1 MAKPRL
7 VLEKKSKEPKVS
19 KLISI
24 DVSLHDQL
32 LDIKH
37 ETGLTVTSI
46 VNKFIAYGVKNVEI
60 EEAEDEEEWPCQL
73 KYQWN

>member
-7 VLEKKSKEPKVS
+7 VLKKNPAKPRVS

-24 DVSLHDQL
+24 DADLHEQL
-32 LDIKH
+32 LDIKR
-37 ETGLTVTSI
+37 ETGLTVTAI

-60 EEAEDEEEWPCQL
+60 EELHDDE
-73 KYQWN
+73 

>member
-7 VLEKKSKEPKVS
+7 VLHKKPKEPTVS

-24 DVSLHDQL
+24 DAGLHEQL

-37 ETGLTVTSI
+37 ETGLSVTAI
-46 VNKFIAYGVKNVEI
+46 VNRFIAYGVQNVEI
-60 EEAEDEEEWPCQL
+60 EDSETD
-73 KYQWN
+73 NNN

>member
-7 VLEKKSKEPKVS
+7 VLKKNPAKSRVS

-24 DVSLHDQL
+24 DADLHEQL
-32 LDIKH
+32 LDIKR
-37 ETGLTVTSI
+37 ETGLTVTAI

-60 EEAEDEEEWPCQL
+60 EEPHDDE
-73 KYQWN
+73 

>member
-7 VLEKKSKEPKVS
+7 VLEKKPKQPKVS

-60 EEAEDEEEWPCQL
+60 EEADEEE
-73 KYQWN
+73 

>member
-7 VLEKKSKEPKVS
+7 VLEKKQKHTTTS

-24 DVSLHDQL
+24 DTELHDQL
-32 LDIKH
+32 VDIKR
-37 ETGLTVTSI
+37 ETGLSVTAI

-60 EEAEDEEEWPCQL
+60 EDPTTD
-73 KYQWN
+73 Y